1 MATKKAKKTTKA
13 KTAKRSAS
21 KARAKARPKKTS
33 ARKAGAGGVSL
44 RDASPSFTVNDLG
57 KSLTFYRDVLGFKVE
72 QEWKGDDGQVRGVS
86 FRAGKVT
93 LMIGQDDWKKGRD
106 RMKGQGF
113 RMYFETATG
122 KEVDALAQGI
132 AKRGGTL
139 ESLPEDRP
147 WGYRD
152 FSMADPDGFKLTF
165 GSPVKKR

>member
-1 MATKKAKKTTKA
+1 MATKKAKKGTKA
-13 KTAKRSAS
+13 KSAKRSAA
-21 KARAKARPKKTS
+21 KVKAKAKPKKTS
-33 ARKAGAGGVSL
+33 ARKAGAGGLSL
-44 RDASPSFTVNDLG
+44 RDASPSFTVNDLD
-57 KSLTFYRDVLGFKVE
+57 KSITFYRDVLGFKVE
-72 QEWKGDDGQVRGVS
+72 QEWKENGKVRGVS

-113 RMYFETATG
+113 RMYFETATE

-139 ESLPEDRP
+139 ESLPENRP